1 MCYPLNGSDLSPE
14 RTPIEAGLGFF
25 VDLEKGD
32 FIGRETV
39 ARQKAEGPAQRLA
52 ALQYTDKGAPPRSHY
67 SVLDAGG
74 QVVSELS
81 SGVLSPSLG
90 KGIGMAYLPADLAKP
105 GTDLFVDVRGRRFP
119 AKVVKKPFYK
129 PATQKA

>member
-32 FIGRETV
+32 FIGREV
-39 ARQKAEGPAQRLA
+39 LAKQKAEGPAQRLV
-52 ALQYTDKGAPPRSHY
+52 ALEYTDKGAPPRAHY
-67 SVLDAGG
+67 PVLDASG
-74 QVVSELS
+74 QVISELC

-90 KGIGMAYLPADLAKP
+90 KGIGMAYVPAALAKP
-105 GTDLFVDVRGRRFP
+105 GTDLLVDVRGRHFP

-129 PATQKA
+129 PAAQKA